1 MSNKQF
7 FPILLIGL
15 LIIVIQCDG
24 RIQKYSETRF
34 KMGTV
39 VQITVFEKNKEAAH
53 QQINQGFAEID
64 RIAEK
69 FWEGNPDSDIYK
81 FNHRKTDSVRVSAEV
96 AALVARAR
104 EISKKTHGAFD
115 MTVGTLKDLYN
126 FKRGEEKIP
135 DSTAVV
141 ETLQQVGYDKLKI
154 NLSENMLISDNRIF
168 TLLTGAIVKGYA
180 AERAAWIITEANRFG
195 VLVNAGGDIRA
206 TKRWDN
212 KKWVVGIQDPK
223 NKGQL
228 LGTLSIHEGAVV
240 SSGDYEQFSIIDGKR
255 YHHIINPLT
264 GFSAEQSH
272 ATTVIAPNAEL
283 ADALATG
290 LFVLG
295 PTKGMAVLEKYPD
308 VECLW
313 VDRDGNIIKSDGFDR
328 YSD

>member
-104 EISKKTHGAFD
+104 EIS
-115 MTVGTLKDLYN
+115 
-126 FKRGEEKIP
+126 
-135 DSTAVV
+135 
-141 ETLQQVGYDKLKI
+141 
-154 NLSENMLISDNRIF
+154 
-168 TLLTGAIVKGYA
+168 
-180 AERAAWIITEANRFG
+180 
-195 VLVNAGGDIRA
+195 
-206 TKRWDN
+206 
-212 KKWVVGIQDPK
+212 
-223 NKGQL
+223 
-228 LGTLSIHEGAVV
+228 
-240 SSGDYEQFSIIDGKR
+240 
-255 YHHIINPLT
+255 
-264 GFSAEQSH
+264 
-272 ATTVIAPNAEL
+272 
-283 ADALATG
+283 
-290 LFVLG
+290 
-295 PTKGMAVLEKYPD
+295 
-308 VECLW
+308 
-313 VDRDGNIIKSDGFDR
+313 
-328 YSD
+328 